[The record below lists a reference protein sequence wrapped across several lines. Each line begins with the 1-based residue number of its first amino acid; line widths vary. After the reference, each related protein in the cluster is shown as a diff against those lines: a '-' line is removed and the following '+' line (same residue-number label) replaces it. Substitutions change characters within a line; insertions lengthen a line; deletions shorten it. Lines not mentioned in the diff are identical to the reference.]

1 MSGAETTRPAAPACY
16 CDGAGPCGACRWG
29 LAPAAEVP
37 TVPAPG
43 PCQRAAL
50 VAALLRRDA
59 AVFDIARLRAG
70 LTAAEFSGA
79 VDDYQVE
86 RRRLRAMRTAD

>member
-1 MSGAETTRPAAPACY
+1 MTAATMRPSAPDAGAPR
-16 CDGAGPCGACRWG
+16 
-29 LAPAAEVP
+29 AAEVP

-59 AVFDIARLRAG
+59 VTAEIVRASRGLDDDGLRLAVQAYE
-70 LTAAEFSGA
+70 AER
-79 VDDYQVE
+79 D
-86 RRRLRAMRTAD
+86 RLRAMRTAD

>member
-1 MSGAETTRPAAPACY
+1 MTAPTTQRPTAPAC
-16 CDGAGPCGACRWG
+16 DCGAYPRCG
-29 LAPAAEVP
+29 HDLGAPPASREVP

-59 AVFDIARLRAG
+59 VTAEIVRASQGLDDEALRLAVQAYE
-70 LTAAEFSGA
+70 AER
-79 VDDYQVE
+79 D
-86 RRRLRAMRTAD
+86 RLRAMRTAD

>member
-1 MSGAETTRPAAPACY
+1 VSGAETTRPAAPACY
-16 CDGAGPCGACRWG
+16 CEGAGPCGACRWG

-59 AVFDIARLRAG
+59 VTAEIVRASRGLDDDALRLAVQAYE
-70 LTAAEFSGA
+70 AER
-79 VDDYQVE
+79 D
-86 RRRLRAMRTAD
+86 RLRAMRTAD

>member
-1 MSGAETTRPAAPACY
+1 MTAPTMRPSAPDAPLAA
-16 CDGAGPCGACRWG
+16 R
-29 LAPAAEVP
+29 EVP

-59 AVFDIARLRAG
+59 VTAEIVRASRGLDDEALRLAVRAYE
-70 LTAAEFSGA
+70 AER
-79 VDDYQVE
+79 D
-86 RRRLRAMRTAD
+86 RLRAMRTAD